1 MTLMGLLDVS
11 LITAPW
17 VSRAGV
23 CRFGHSDLW
32 FFFCE
37 SFDVNMRYYILGE
50 YSTCQSHI
58 YAEDFWR
65 YMCLYPTLP
74 LATYTYTSI
83 QLAVLS
89 QIFPLSYTCASESG
103 NN

>member
-1 MTLMGLLDVS
+1 MSALLQLPGFPEQVS
-11 LITAPW
+11 
-17 VSRAGV
+17 V
-23 CRFGHSDLW
+23 DLVIVTSG
-32 FFFCE
+32 FFLCVCE
-37 SFDVNMRYYILGE
+37 SFDVNMRYYTLGE

>member
-1 MTLMGLLDVS
+1 MSALLQLPGFPEQVS
-11 LITAPW
+11 
-17 VSRAGV
+17 V
-23 CRFGHSDLW
+23 DLVIVTSG
-32 FFFCE
+32 FFLCE
-37 SFDVNMRYYILGE
+37 SFDVNMRYYTLGE

-58 YAEDFWR
+58 YAEVFWR

-74 LATYTYTSI
+74 LVTYTYTSI

>member
-1 MTLMGLLDVS
+1 MSALLQLPGFPKQVS
-11 LITAPW
+11 
-17 VSRAGV
+17 V
-23 CRFGHSDLW
+23 DLVIVTSG

-37 SFDVNMRYYILGE
+37 SFDVNMRYYTLGE

-58 YAEDFWR
+58 YAEVFWR

-74 LATYTYTSI
+74 LVTYTYTSI